1 MMEIEIIFTGFSLSS
16 SVLVYFLTMYKKI
29 LTLWCVILFN
39 FQQLAIFLDGYKRE
53 NTSCHNL
60 YMKVGSEILSVLL
73 FFFWTN
79 CNVNQ
84 GRHNCGINKSFFRV
98 ISKNVKKMDRYL
110 FKSSPRIIAKNYL
123 LRNLNEILR
132 DENFYIKDKY
142 WLKAFRWGWARLLHW
157 LFVIYWW
164 DIFISFRFCFVL

>member
-1 MMEIEIIFTGFSLSS
+1 MLFCLISS
-16 SVLVYFLTMYKKI
+16 NWRSSWTVIREKI
-29 LTLWCVILFN
+29 RAVITYIWKLEVRF
-39 FQQLAIFLDGYKRE
+39 
-53 NTSCHNL
+53 CL
-60 YMKVGSEILSVLL
+60 YYY

-98 ISKNVKKMDRYL
+98 ISKSVKKMDRYL

-164 DIFISFRFCFVL
+164 GIFISFRFCFVIVPLSLS